1 VRRPTV
7 DSEMHSGR
15 IVGVILGAGKGTRMP
30 PGREWKQFLPLEGKP
45 IFMYSIEVFAASPSV
60 DEIVVVVPPGMV
72 RRTKTLL
79 LGGALDIP
87 WRVMVGGRKRQ
98 DSAFKALRWL
108 SGRGDVAYVA
118 IHDAARPLVT
128 VEILEKAIGEAKE
141 YGAAAVA
148 AKTTDTVLEIEGG
161 FIRSI
166 PNRSVLFNAQTPQA
180 FSLDLIWKAHELARR
195 DGVIDATDDVQL
207 VLRAGGKVRLVE
219 SPPENMKITVER
231 DLDFASLILKER
243 LWHGHLAHDSRA
255 GSPCHLVCEP
265 VRQRRTRRD
274 GK

>member
-1 VRRPTV
+1 VRRPAAKKETR
-7 DSEMHSGR
+7 SGKT
-15 IVGVILGAGKGTRMP
+15 VGVILGAGKGTRMP

-72 RRTKTLL
+72 GEMRTLL
-79 LGGALDIP
+79 AGATLRVP

-148 AKTTDTVLEIEGG
+148 TKTTDTVLEIDGG
-161 FIRSI
+161 FIHSI

-195 DGVIDATDDVQL
+195 DGVSDATDDVQL

-255 GSPCHLVCEP
+255 GSPWHLDCEP

>member
-1 VRRPTV
+1 MRRPTAK
-7 DSEMHSGR
+7 SETPSGKT
-15 IVGVILGAGKGTRMP
+15 VGVILGAGKGTRMP

-87 WRVMVGGRKRQ
+87 WRVMLGGRKRQ
-98 DSAFKALRWL
+98 DSAFKALQWL
-108 SGRGDVAYVA
+108 WGRGDVAYVA

-128 VEILEKAIGEAKE
+128 VETLEKAMAAAKE

-148 AKTTDTVLEIEGG
+148 TKTTDTVLEIEGG

-207 VLRAGGKVRLVE
+207 VLRLGGKVRLVE

-243 LWHGHLAHDSRA
+243 LQAKGRRRRLYCD
-255 GSPCHLVCEP
+255 CEP
-265 VRQRRTRRD
+265 VRQRRTRRY